1 MGINIYNFKT
11 KKVCNYL
18 KDTNTMKEGDYLV
31 WKKGL
36 SLEIIKLSMAL
47 FQKYPETFSPATKNC
62 KI

>member
-36 SLEIIKLSMAL
+36 
-47 FQKYPETFSPATKNC
+47 
-62 KI
+62 